1 MAEDKV
7 TRKLTTI
14 LAADVEGYTR
24 LMRADEEATLKTLG
38 EYRGIFDD
46 LIARRDG
53 RVLAT
58 ALAFALALSGCQV
71 GPMEAGLPQNPEA
84 SGHYEKGVRHL
95 DAGELDLAVRELER
109 AVRRERT
116 SGAAQLE
123 LGTAY
128 YHAGDYERA
137 VVSLQK
143 SKDLSPEYQRTR
155 YQLAHALYAV
165 KKFHEAAEQYEKVSF
180 IRHRRLSHFEALLKN
195 LDPPFFLQVLS
206 LLRSGEFEIAK
217 TLLSAPA
224 WIGTNKMIA
233 DYLLDK
239 STEEQLLSESHSAE
253 DYVLFVHLVIGVN
266 NIVNNDLAKA
276 EKFLRTVQE
285 KAPPTTLHYSLAKV
299 NLEHIGRGSGKKES
313 LTGD

>member
-1 MAEDKV
+1 M
-7 TRKLTTI
+7 
-14 LAADVEGYTR
+14 
-24 LMRADEEATLKTLG
+24 
-38 EYRGIFDD
+38 
-46 LIARRDG
+46 
-53 RVLAT
+53 
-58 ALAFALALSGCQV
+58 
-71 GPMEAGLPQNPEA
+71 
-84 SGHYEKGVRHL
+84 
-95 DAGELDLAVRELER
+95 
-109 AVRRERT
+109 
-116 SGAAQLE
+116 
-123 LGTAY
+123 
-128 YHAGDYERA
+128 
-137 VVSLQK
+137 
-143 SKDLSPEYQRTR
+143 
-155 YQLAHALYAV
+155 
-165 KKFHEAAEQYEKVSF
+165 
-180 IRHRRLSHFEALLKN
+180 
-195 LDPPFFLQVLS
+195 S